1 MSDIE
6 SIDYMIVENPDV
18 LDQPQQTLN
27 RPQQTISPVVSEI
40 PGLSTPNERSSAN
53 RRGRNRRDVMRKDFT
68 LDEKT
73 KVMNRFTRGTFRLF
87 AKIERYMYLPVLT
100 ADEKAD
106 VLRFFELL
114 KSSCCK
120 ESVSQKGEAEYAVKA
135 VHAVRCSKRHHRLQ
149 AWVEFEGYPE
159 KEWVLIDTI
168 GNLGALNDYFKNFPA
183 SSALKR
189 ALGPHGHGIYEFINI
204 VISSFVRQL
213 FNN

>member
-18 LDQPQQTLN
+18 LDQ
-27 RPQQTISPVVSEI
+27 PQQTISPVVSEI

-53 RRGRNRRDVMRKDFT
+53 RRRRNRRDVIRKDFA

-87 AKIERYMYLPVLT
+87 AKIERYMCLSDLT

-120 ESVSQKGEAEYAVKA
+120 DVRSVSQGGEAEYAVKA

-168 GNLGALNDYFKNFPA
+168 GNLGALNDYFRNLPA

-189 ALGPHGHGIYEFINI
+189 ALYTE
-204 VISSFVRQL
+204 
-213 FNN
+213 